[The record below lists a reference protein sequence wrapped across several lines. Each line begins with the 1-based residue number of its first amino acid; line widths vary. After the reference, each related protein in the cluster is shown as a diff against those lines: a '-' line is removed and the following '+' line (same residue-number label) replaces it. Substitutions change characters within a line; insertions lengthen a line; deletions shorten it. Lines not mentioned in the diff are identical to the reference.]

1 MKKILIAINNDF
13 ILETYSQLFMERNFE
28 ISKTKDGDEALKL
41 FQKENPDIV
50 LADTVLPKL
59 NGFELL
65 KKIRQINPYNRKPV
79 IIYSQL
85 EKMEDRI
92 KAIDLE
98 ANDFVTA
105 AATTPAEV
113 VRRVMI
119 ILGEQKS
126 YRIMIQKN
134 LYNAKELITDFGY
147 TYDLK
152 CPKCG
157 NDLILYLIRDL
168 SKGEDY
174 FKISFICPDCDYRP

>member
-1 MKKILIAINNDF
+1 MKKILVAVNNDF
-13 ILETYSQLFMERNFE
+13 ILETYSQLFIGKNFE
-28 ISKTKDGDEALKL
+28 VLKTKDGEEALKL
-41 FQKENPDIV
+41 FQKEDPDII
-50 LADTVLPKL
+50 LADIALPSL

-65 KKIRQINPYNRKPV
+65 KKIREISPYNRKPV

-85 EKMEDRI
+85 EKKEDKI

-105 AATTPAEV
+105 ATTTPAEV

-126 YRIMIQKN
+126 YRIMIQKK
-134 LYNAKELITDFGY
+134 LYNAKELISDFGY